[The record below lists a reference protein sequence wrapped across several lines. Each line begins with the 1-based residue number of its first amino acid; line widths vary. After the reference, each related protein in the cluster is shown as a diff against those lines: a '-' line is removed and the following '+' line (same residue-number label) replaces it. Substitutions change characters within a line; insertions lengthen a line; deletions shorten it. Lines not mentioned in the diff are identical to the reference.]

1 MRKKLE
7 GLRDVAG
14 FTLRR
19 RLGSEDEHGVIPEDA
34 LGARQDEGD
43 LLVVFKI
50 RDPELR
56 AVSGEIF
63 RLQNE
68 GVHDVGCPLVS
79 LEGSYDSVADI
90 SGVSVSFYTR
100 SHWGSGLFVSDDGYR
115 PVHLYKGEQAG
126 TSP

>member
-56 AVSGEIF
+56 AVSGRSFAF
-63 RLQNE
+63 RMKGYMMLAA
-68 GVHDVGCPLVS
+68 PS
-79 LEGSYDSVADI
+79 LLSKAAMTASLISVA
-90 SGVSVSFYTR
+90 
-100 SHWGSGLFVSDDGYR
+100 
-115 PVHLYKGEQAG
+115 
-126 TSP
+126 